1 MRPATFLP
9 WRQSKIFK
17 YEIQARG
24 VKVAECVV
32 EDDADYDAVY
42 IVHACNYYPH
52 MVAMLRD
59 LILHPDGAGYGATMA
74 RGYQLL
80 EAMGELTTEG
90 G

>member
-1 MRPATFLP
+1 MKSATFLP
-9 WRQSKIFK
+9 WRVSKINLL
-17 YEIQARG
+17 EVMARG
-24 VKVAECVV
+24 CIVAKCTNTH
-32 EDDADYDAVY
+32 DALF
-42 IVHACNYYPH
+42 IVQAANYYPH

-59 LILHPDGAGYGATMA
+59 LILHPDREGYGATLA